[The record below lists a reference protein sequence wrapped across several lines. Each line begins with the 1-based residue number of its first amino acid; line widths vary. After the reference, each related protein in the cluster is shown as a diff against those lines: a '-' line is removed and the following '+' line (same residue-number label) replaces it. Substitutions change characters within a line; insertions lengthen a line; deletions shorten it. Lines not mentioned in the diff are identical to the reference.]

1 MTTTFYRLDIEVY
14 NKKINFWSPSSSIP
28 GGKTLEEAQQKARE
42 EISRINKFN
51 PKGLK
56 NVRFKIEKSVTETTV
71 VEEINGSEISFFL
84 LKTA

>member
-1 MTTTFYRLDIEVY
+1 LDIEVY

-28 GGKTLEEAQQKARE
+28 GGKTLEEAHKTARE
-42 EISRINKFN
+42 EISRINRIN